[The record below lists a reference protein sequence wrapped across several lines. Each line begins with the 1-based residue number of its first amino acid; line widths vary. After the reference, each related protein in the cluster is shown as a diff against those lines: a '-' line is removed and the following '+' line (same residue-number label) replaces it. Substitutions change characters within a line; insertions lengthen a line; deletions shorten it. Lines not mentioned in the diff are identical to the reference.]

1 MQNTAQ
7 PIQKR
12 RSSRDSVE
20 RVDSYLSGRE
30 GRDFVAVT
38 QIAEGLKLQVPSVR
52 KCLEILQRFN
62 RVEIASNGNIVLV
75 KSKILNGVKNEICTN

>member
-20 RVDSYLSGRE
+20 RVDSYLT

-38 QIAEGLKLQVPSVR
+38 QIAEELKLQVPSVK
-52 KCLEILQRFN
+52 KCLETLQRFN